1 MKTTYIILVFKD
13 LNYHIVSL
21 RLYYCR
27 ALTDNEMNQ
36 NETFRDD
43 LRRLTSKLMDLVR
56 PKTPKV
62 TTTLALTSSSSS
74 PPPPPPP
81 PPMPSPP
88 PKLGD
93 VLQHMG
99 RNKLLLKRK
108 KDDDFS
114 IEEINIL
121 SDEARDYL
129 NALQLEKFYH
139 CRLCYHKMPNSDAI
153 FIENMFSISHRT
165 QRIAPTSSFLNSEMG
180 VISFVE
186 LYYSYLSVP
195 FWKLNAQFLFRDL
208 TGFSS
213 IKELLTFYNYECLD
227 DVDDVSFETMDEE
240 DEETASK

>member
-139 CRLCYHKMPNSDAI
+139 CRLCYHKNAELRCDFHRKYVFDQSSDAKNSAY
-153 FIENMFSISHRT
+153 IE
-165 QRIAPTSSFLNSEMG
+165 FLNSEMG